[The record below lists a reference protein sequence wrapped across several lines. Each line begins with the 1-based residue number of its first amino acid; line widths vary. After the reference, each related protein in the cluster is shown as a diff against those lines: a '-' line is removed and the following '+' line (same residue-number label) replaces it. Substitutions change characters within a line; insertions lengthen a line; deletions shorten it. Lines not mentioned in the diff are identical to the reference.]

1 MNENQQFELLDVL
14 AIVSFIMQLINQEQF
29 ANQRTN
35 NDIMREL
42 QRQDSEYLQ
51 VIIQQ
56 NERLIQ
62 LLETSSDRY
71 AQST

>member
-14 AIVSFIMQLINQEQF
+14 AIASFIMQLMNQEQF

-35 NDIMREL
+35 NDIMRAL
-42 QRQDSEYLQ
+42 QRRDSEYLQ

-56 NERLIQ
+56 NERIIQ
-62 LLETSSDRY
+62 LLETSSDRS

>member
-14 AIVSFIMQLINQEQF
+14 AIVSFIMQLMNQEQF

-35 NDIMREL
+35 NDIMRAL

-56 NERLIQ
+56 NERIIQ
-62 LLETSSDRY
+62 LLETSSDRS